1 MPKIYFHVDVNS
13 AFLSWSALKS
23 LQDGGTVDLRTIPA
37 VVGGDEAKRH
47 GVVLAKSGPAKKFGI
62 QTGESLFAARAKC
75 PGLTIVPPDFDFY
88 VKNSKALI
96 AILNDYTP
104 DVEQYSID
112 EAFLDFTGM
121 EGFDFEKLGREII
134 RTTRRGIGIPIC
146 LCIAPTKV
154 LAKAAI

>member
-47 GVVLAKSGPAKKFGI
+47 GVVLAKSAPAKKFGI

-112 EAFLDFTGM
+112 EAFLDMTGTEPKIRVMVEGEDM
-121 EGFDFEKLGREII
+121 EAIQSSAERIADMI
-134 RTTRRGIGIPIC
+134 RQRIPGVC
-146 LCIAPTKV
+146 
-154 LAKAAI
+154 

>member
-47 GVVLAKSGPAKKFGI
+47 GVVLAKSAPAKKFGI

-96 AILNDYTP
+96 AILNDYT
-104 DVEQYSID
+104 
-112 EAFLDFTGM
+112 
-121 EGFDFEKLGREII
+121 
-134 RTTRRGIGIPIC
+134 C
-146 LCIAPTKV
+146 LLYTSD
-154 LAKAAI
+154 AADD